1 MKTKVRKK
9 MKTKIYFA
17 AIVLMTCVMSSKAQ
31 FVTFDP
37 TNLVQS
43 IVNTTNQVIETSTT
57 ATNMVN
63 NFKETVKLY
72 EQGKKYYDALKSVN
86 NLVKDA
92 KKVQQ
97 TILMVGEISD
107 IYMDSFQKMLSDKNY
122 TVEELGA
129 IAFGYTKLLEQS
141 GDMLVELKSVV
152 NVNGLSM
159 TDKERLDII
168 DRIYNSV
175 RKNRNL
181 VNYYTKKNIAVS
193 YLRSQR
199 AGDTDRVMALY
210 GNSNEKYW

>member
-1 MKTKVRKK
+1 
-9 MKTKIYFA
+9 MKTKIYLA
-17 AIVLMTCVMSSKAQ
+17 AIVLMTCAMSSNAQ

-107 IYMDSFQKMLSDKNY
+107 IYMTSFQKMLSDKNF

-141 GDMLVELKSVV
+141 GDMLVEMKSVV

-175 RKNRNL
+175 KNNRNL
-181 VNYYTKKNIAVS
+181 VNYYTKKNITVS

-210 GNSNEKYW
+210 GSTNEKYW

>member
-1 MKTKVRKK
+1 
-9 MKTKIYFA
+9 MKTKIYLA
-17 AIVLMTCVMSSKAQ
+17 AIFLMTCVMSAKAQ

-37 TNLVQS
+37 SNLAQS
-43 IVNTTNQVIETSTT
+43 IVNTTKQVIETSTT
-57 ATNMVN
+57 ASNMVN

-97 TILMVGEISD
+97 TVLMVGEISD
-107 IYMDSFQKMLSDKNY
+107 IYVNSFQKMLTDKNY

-129 IAFGYTKLLEQS
+129 IAFGYSKLLEQS
-141 GDMLVELKSVV
+141 GDLLVELKMVV
-152 NVNGLSM
+152 SSNGLSM
-159 TDKERLDII
+159 TDKERLDVI
-168 DRIYNSV
+168 DRTYNAV
-175 RKNRNL
+175 KKNRNL

-199 AGDTDRVMALY
+199 AGDTNRVMALY
-210 GNSNEKYW
+210 GSNNEKYW

>member
-1 MKTKVRKK
+1 
-9 MKTKIYFA
+9 MKTKIYLA
-17 AIVLMTCVMSSKAQ
+17 AIVLMTCAMSSNAQ

-107 IYMDSFQKMLSDKNY
+107 IYMTSFQKMLSDKNY

-175 RKNRNL
+175 RNNRNL
-181 VNYYTKKNIAVS
+181 VNYYTKKNITVS

-210 GNSNEKYW
+210 GSTNEKYW

>member
-1 MKTKVRKK
+1 
-9 MKTKIYFA
+9 MKTKIYLA
-17 AIVLMTCVMSSKAQ
+17 AIFLMTCVMSTKAQ

-37 TNLVQS
+37 SNLAQS
-43 IVNTTNQVIETSTT
+43 IVNTTKQVIETSTT
-57 ATNMVN
+57 ASNMVN

-97 TILMVGEISD
+97 TVLLVGEISD
-107 IYMDSFQKMLSDKNY
+107 MYVNSFQKMLTDKNY
-122 TVEELGA
+122 TVKELGA

-141 GDMLVELKSVV
+141 GDLLVELKTVV

-175 RKNRNL
+175 KKNRNL

-199 AGDTDRVMALY
+199 TGDTDRVMALY
-210 GNSNEKYW
+210 GTDEKYW

>member
-1 MKTKVRKK
+1 MKTKF
-9 MKTKIYFA
+9 YLA
-17 AIVLMTCVMSSKAQ
+17 AIILMTCVMSTNAQ

-37 TNLVQS
+37 SNLAQS
-43 IVNTTNQVIETSTT
+43 IVNTTKQVIETSTT
-57 ATNMVN
+57 ASNMVN

-72 EQGKKYYDALKSVN
+72 EQGKKYYDALKSVS

-97 TILMVGEISD
+97 TVLMVGEISD
-107 IYMDSFQKMLSDKNY
+107 IYVNNFQKMLTDKNY

-129 IAFGYTKLLEQS
+129 IAFGYSKLLEQS
-141 GDMLVELKSVV
+141 GDLLVELKTVV
-152 NVNGLSM
+152 SSNGLSM

-168 DRIYNSV
+168 DRTYNAV
-175 RKNRNL
+175 KKNRNL

-199 AGDTDRVMALY
+199 AGDTNRVMALY
-210 GNSNEKYW
+210 GSNNEKYW

>member
-1 MKTKVRKK
+1 
-9 MKTKIYFA
+9 MKTKIYLV
-17 AIVLMTCVMSSKAQ
+17 AIFLMTCVMYSKAQ

-37 TNLVQS
+37 SNLAQS
-43 IVNTTNQVIETSTT
+43 IVNTTKQVIETSTT
-57 ATNMVN
+57 ASNMVN

-97 TILMVGEISD
+97 TVLMVGEISD
-107 IYMDSFQKMLSDKNY
+107 MYVTSFQKMLTDKNY

-129 IAFGYTKLLEQS
+129 IAFGYSKLLEQS
-141 GDMLVELKSVV
+141 GDLLGELKAVV
-152 NVNGLSM
+152 SYNGLSM

-168 DRIYNSV
+168 DRTYNAV
-175 RKNRNL
+175 KKNRNL

-199 AGDTDRVMALY
+199 AGDTNRVMALY
-210 GNSNEKYW
+210 GSNNEKYW

>member
-1 MKTKVRKK
+1 
-9 MKTKIYFA
+9 MKTKIYLA

-37 TNLVQS
+37 SNLAQS
-43 IVNTTNQVIETSTT
+43 IVNTTKQVIETSTT
-57 ATNMVN
+57 ASNMVN

-72 EQGKKYYDALKSVN
+72 EQGKKYYDALKSVS

-97 TILMVGEISD
+97 TVLMVGEISD
-107 IYMDSFQKMLSDKNY
+107 MYVNSFQKMLTDKNY

-129 IAFGYTKLLEQS
+129 IAFGYSKLLEQS
-141 GDMLVELKSVV
+141 GDLLVELKAVV
-152 NVNGLSM
+152 SSNGLSM

-168 DRIYNSV
+168 DRTYNSV
-175 RKNRNL
+175 KKNRDL

-199 AGDTDRVMALY
+199 TGDTDRVMALY
-210 GNSNEKYW
+210 GTTDEKYW

>member
-1 MKTKVRKK
+1 
-9 MKTKIYFA
+9 
-17 AIVLMTCVMSSKAQ
+17 MTCLMSSKAQ

-37 TNLVQS
+37 SNLAQS
-43 IVNTTNQVIETSTT
+43 IVNTTKQVIETSTT
-57 ATNMVN
+57 ASNMVN

-97 TILMVGEISD
+97 TVLMVGEISD
-107 IYMDSFQKMLSDKNY
+107 MYVTSFQKMLTDKNY

-129 IAFGYTKLLEQS
+129 IAFGYSKLLEQS
-141 GDMLVELKSVV
+141 GDLLGELKMAVSS
-152 NVNGLSM
+152 NGLSM

-168 DRIYNSV
+168 DRTYNAV
-175 RKNRNL
+175 KKNRNL

-193 YLRSQR
+193 YLRS
-199 AGDTDRVMALY
+199 
-210 GNSNEKYW
+210 